1 VVYWIRISS
10 GVREDRRSFDF
21 VRSLREAHSAQDD
34 RASEIHCGTRKL
46 LFQNRGTNPAG
57 FAYACA
63 WRVAAFARLGFGPGR
78 ESIMKN
84 QAIRRFLILFFA
96 GITVAL
102 LGACSVSVDD
112 KDQKNG
118 QGKVNIQPPFAN
130 LKIDSGEKAA
140 DNGIPIY
147 PGAHLRP
154 TENGDSH
161 SANINMG
168 AAGFGLKVI
177 AAEYETND
185 SPEKV
190 KAFYEEKMK
199 RFGDIL
205 VCNGHSG
212 SSDVH
217 MNMKVENTDDKKLSC
232 SDSKGDGWEIKA
244 GTDDDEHLVSI
255 EPHGSGTRFGTVLVQ
270 THGKQDTL

>member
-1 VVYWIRISS
+1 
-10 GVREDRRSFDF
+10 
-21 VRSLREAHSAQDD
+21 
-34 RASEIHCGTRKL
+34 
-46 LFQNRGTNPAG
+46 
-57 FAYACA
+57 
-63 WRVAAFARLGFGPGR
+63 
-78 ESIMKN
+78 MKK
-84 QAIRRFLILFFA
+84 QPTRRFVILLLA
-96 GITVAL
+96 VATIAL

-118 QGKVNIQPPFAN
+118 QGKVDIQTPFAN
-130 LKIDSGEKAA
+130 LKVDSSDKAV
-140 DNGIPIY
+140 DNGIPVY

-154 TENGDSH
+154 AENGDSH

-190 KAFYEEKMK
+190 KAFYEQKMK

-212 SSDVH
+212 GSDLH
-217 MNMKVENTDDKKLSC
+217 LSMHKDSDHDQKLTC
-232 SDSKGDGWEIKA
+232 SDSSGDGWEIKA
-244 GTDDDEHLVSI
+244 GTSDDEHLVSI
-255 EPHGSGTRFGTVLVQ
+255 EPNGSGTRFGTVLVQ
-270 THGKQDTL
+270 THGKQSTL